1 MIELLFLH
9 PIIIGLPG
17 LVYSL
22 FYVSLPKPIFETID
36 KKKIYSKNFS
46 REKAVNLLLY
56 FCVWNFFSGACLETM
71 RIHSIMN
78 FSEFYQIVS
87 KFLVE
92 TNKMNLHVLD

>member
-36 KKKIYSKNFS
+36 KKKDLFK
-46 REKAVNLLLY
+46 KLLKRKG
-56 FCVWNFFSGACLETM
+56 C
-71 RIHSIMN
+71 
-78 FSEFYQIVS
+78 
-87 KFLVE
+87 
-92 TNKMNLHVLD
+92 